1 MKKEHLKQS
10 QITYWCHSIIKSQ
23 AKSGG
28 TYIDATMGNGHDTL
42 FLCQM
47 AGDEGSVWAFDIQEQ
62 ALEATK
68 ALLAEHGYGC
78 GSGYRYGYGE
88 NVHLIKDGHENMD
101 RYLGPQTADVICF
114 NFGYLPGGDH
124 AIATKA
130 QTSVTAVRKGLEIL
144 KSGGMMSLCIYSG
157 GDTGFEEKERI
168 LEYVKGLSS
177 REYTVIVN
185 EYYNRGNCPPMPVF
199 VFKR

>member
-1 MKKEHLKQS
+1 MKREHLKQS

-23 AKSGG
+23 AESGG

-47 AGDEGSVWAFDIQEQ
+47 AGDKGSVWAFDIQEQ

-68 ALLAEHGYGC
+68 ALLAEHGYG
-78 GSGYRYGYGE
+78 E
-88 NVHLIKDGHENMD
+88 NAHLIKDGHENMD
-101 RYLGPQTADVICF
+101 RYFAPQTADVICF

-130 QTSVTAVRKGLEIL
+130 QTSVKAVRKGLEIL

-168 LEYVKGLSS
+168 LEYVKGLSP
-177 REYTVIVN
+177 REYVVIVN

>member
-1 MKKEHLKQS
+1 MKRENLKQS

-23 AKSGG
+23 AESGG

-47 AGDEGSVWAFDIQEQ
+47 AGDKGSVWAFDIQKQ

-68 ALLAEHGYGC
+68 ALLAEHGYGKNA
-78 GSGYRYGYGE
+78 Y
-88 NVHLIKDGHENMD
+88 LIKDGHENMD
-101 RYLGPQTADVICF
+101 RYLAPQTADVICF

-177 REYTVIVN
+177 REYVVIVN

>member
-1 MKKEHLKQS
+1 MKREHLKQS

-23 AKSGG
+23 AESGG

-47 AGDEGSVWAFDIQEQ
+47 AGDKGSVWAFDIQEQ

-68 ALLAEHGYGC
+68 ALLAEQGYGK
-78 GSGYRYGYGE
+78 
-88 NVHLIKDGHENMD
+88 NAHLIKDGHENMD
-101 RYLGPQTADVICF
+101 RYFAPQAADVICF

-168 LEYVKGLSS
+168 LEYVKGLSP

>member
-1 MKKEHLKQS
+1 MKREHLKQS

-23 AKSGG
+23 AESGG

-47 AGDEGSVWAFDIQEQ
+47 AGDKGSVWAFDIQEQ

-68 ALLAEHGYGC
+68 ALLAEHGYGIKA
-78 GSGYRYGYGE
+78 
-88 NVHLIKDGHENMD
+88 HLIKDGHENMD
-101 RYLGPQTADVICF
+101 RYFAPQTADVICF

>member
-1 MKKEHLKQS
+1 MKREHLKQS

-23 AKSGG
+23 AESGG

-47 AGDEGSVWAFDIQEQ
+47 AGDKGSVWAFDIQKQ

-68 ALLAEHGYGC
+68 ALLAEHGYGKNA
-78 GSGYRYGYGE
+78 Y
-88 NVHLIKDGHENMD
+88 LIKDGHENMD
-101 RYLGPQTADVICF
+101 RYFAPQTADVICF

-168 LEYVKGLSS
+168 LEYVKGLSP

>member
-1 MKKEHLKQS
+1 MKREHLKQS

-23 AKSGG
+23 AESGG

-47 AGDEGSVWAFDIQEQ
+47 AGDKGSVWAFDIQEQ

-68 ALLAEHGYGC
+68 VLLAEHGYGK
-78 GSGYRYGYGE
+78 
-88 NVHLIKDGHENMD
+88 NAHLIKDGHENMD
-101 RYLGPQTADVICF
+101 RYFAPQTADVICF

-130 QTSVTAVRKGLEIL
+130 QTSVAAVRKGLEIL

-177 REYTVIVN
+177 REYVVIVN
-185 EYYNRGNCPPMPVF
+185 EYYNRGNCPPVPVF